1 MHTGGGGRGGGHDI
15 PEKSSK
21 TFYEIAI
28 KHKNKE
34 TPINF
39 FKDHEPTPKIFGK
52 NIGFPC
58 SVDVQ
63 PVCIYATNF

>member
-1 MHTGGGGRGGGHDI
+1 MHTGVEGEGGMTYQ
-15 PEKSSK
+15 KSLQKLVYK
-21 TFYEIAI
+21 TAI

-58 SVDVQ
+58 SLDIQ
-63 PVCIYATNF
+63 PVCT